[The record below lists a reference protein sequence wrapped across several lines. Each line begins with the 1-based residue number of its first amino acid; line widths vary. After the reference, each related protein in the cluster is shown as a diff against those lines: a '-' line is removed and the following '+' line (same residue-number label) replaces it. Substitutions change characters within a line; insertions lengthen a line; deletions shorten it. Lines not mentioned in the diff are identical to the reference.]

1 MAVGQTVFKGNQA
14 VIYKADPQSQTTGLL
29 TLTVGDASSDRS
41 SFRIAVVSVEGS
53 LEENFQITQDF
64 YSNIYYTVFGEKIM
78 QLTVRC
84 VDFQRVCS
92 NTRSI
97 YSLSDFARM
106 LREAKNNNVLPSV
119 TITYDTF
126 TITGYLVAIPFMI
139 QTPTPNYS
147 LVIMGTFK

>member
-29 TLTVGDASSDRS
+29 TLTVGGASSDRS

-119 TITYDTF
+119 TITYDKF

>member
-1 MAVGQTVFKGNQA
+1 MAVGKTVFKGNQA

-29 TLTVGDASSDRS
+29 TLTVGGASSDRA

-84 VDFQRVCS
+84 VDFQRVCP
-92 NTRSI
+92 NTRNI

-106 LREAKNNNVLPSV
+106 LREAKNRNVLPSV
-119 TITYDTF
+119 TITYDNF

>member
-119 TITYDTF
+119 TITYDNF

>member
-92 NTRSI
+92 NARSI

-119 TITYDTF
+119 TITYDNF

>member
-106 LREAKNNNVLPSV
+106 LREAKNRNVLPSV
-119 TITYDTF
+119 TITYDNF

>member
-106 LREAKNNNVLPSV
+106 LREAKNRNVLPSV
-119 TITYDTF
+119 TITYDNF
-126 TITGYLVAIPFMI
+126 TIAGYLVAIPFMI

>member
-29 TLTVGDASSDRS
+29 TLTVGGASSDRS

-119 TITYDTF
+119 TITYDNF

>member
-1 MAVGQTVFKGNQA
+1 MAVGKTVFKGNQA

-106 LREAKNNNVLPSV
+106 LREAKNRNVLPSV
-119 TITYDTF
+119 TITYDNF